1 MYSDHA
7 PLRFDN
13 NISQITNESEES
25 SVHLSFRI
33 RTEQT
38 GKVLLKL
45 LGWDRG
51 TGSSSRRWENAT
63 VEYCMLKK
71 EKRQFFITTQ
81 QHFCPPRAPTPATKT
96 FRIHFYFVISLVLI
110 AKVKPCLY
118 AGSPV
123 GFEY

>member
-1 MYSDHA
+1 
-7 PLRFDN
+7 
-13 NISQITNESEES
+13 
-25 SVHLSFRI
+25 
-33 RTEQT
+33 
-38 GKVLLKL
+38 

-51 TGSSSRRWENAT
+51 TGGSSRRWENAT
-63 VEYCMLKK
+63 VLEYCMLKK
-71 EKRQFFITTQ
+71 EKRLFFITT
-81 QHFCPPRAPTPATKT
+81 HPTAFLSTAPTPATKT